1 MVEKLEKNQVIPL
14 RSNNPTHTFP
24 LITLLLI
31 LAGILVFAYQ
41 LSPVAQDN
49 HFTEKFGATPSQ
61 IASRPFKLISYQG
74 AERELVLPTVA
85 TLITSMFLHGSFLHI
100 ILNMLFLW
108 IFGPNVEDKIGHLR
122 FIIFYF
128 LTGTIGTL
136 THIAVDPRSTMSLIG
151 ASGAIAGVMGAYLMI
166 FPRARILCWFFPIW
180 FLRLP
185 AFIFLGLWI
194 ALQFWN
200 VNTLTREVNAVA
212 WFAHIGGFLSGFLLI
227 RLFVK
232 MEE

>member
-1 MVEKLEKNQVIPL
+1 MIPL
-14 RSNNPTHTFP
+14 RSDNPTLTFP

-31 LAGILVFAYQ
+31 LASVLAFTYQ
-41 LSPVAQDN
+41 LSPVAQGN

-61 IASRPFKLISYQG
+61 IASRPFKLIFYQG
-74 AERELVLPTVA
+74 AERWLILPTIA
-85 TLITSMFLHGSFLHI
+85 TFITSIFLHGSFSHI
-100 ILNMLFLW
+100 TLNMLFLW
-108 IFGPNVEDKIGHLR
+108 IFGPNVEDKVGHLR
-122 FIIFYF
+122 FILFYL

-136 THIAVDPRSTMSLIG
+136 THIAVDPRSTVPLIG
-151 ASGAIAGVMGAYLMI
+151 ASGAIAGIMGAYLML

-200 VNTLTREVNAVA
+200 ANTIPQEMSAVA

-227 RLFVK
+227 RLFVIRK
-232 MEE
+232 EG

>member
-1 MVEKLEKNQVIPL
+1 MIPL
-14 RSNNPTHTFP
+14 RSDNPTHIFP

-31 LAGILVFAYQ
+31 LASILVFAYQ

-49 HFTEKFGATPSQ
+49 DFTGEFGATPSQ

-74 AERELVLPTVA
+74 AERRLVLPTVA
-85 TLITSMFLHGSFLHI
+85 TLITAMFLHGSVSHI

-108 IFGPNVEDKIGHLR
+108 IFGPNVEDKVGHLR
-122 FIIFYF
+122 FILFYL
-128 LTGTIGTL
+128 LTGTMGTL
-136 THIAVDPRSTMSLIG
+136 THIAVDPRSTVPLIG
-151 ASGAIAGVMGAYLMI
+151 ASGAIAGIMGAYLML

-194 ALQFWN
+194 ALQFWS
-200 VNTLTREVNAVA
+200 VNTLPREVSAVA

-232 MEE
+232 REE